1 MRVRR
6 AAGVAGQA
14 DDGPGLELVEHQVDP
29 LRALPVTHARQPRWV
44 WGIPYAGRACGR
56 LPGSRIRPMSNEFP
70 LFALSEEHQAIREA
84 VRDRVRRP
92 RSRRTPP
99 RSTRTAATPR
109 RPPTALQPADF
120 HAPHVPEEYGGAG
133 ADALATVHRDRGGR
147 PGLRELVSLIPAVNK
162 LGSLPVMLA
171 GSEELKKKYL
181 TPVAAGEGGFS
192 YCLSE
197 PEAGSDA
204 VGDED
209 PGRPRRR
216 RLGAQRR
223 EALDHQRRRLRV
235 LHGDGGDRP
244 RRSARKGISAFVVE
258 KSDEGV
264 SFGAPEKKLG
274 IKGSPTRE
282 VYLDNVRIP
291 ADRMIGAEGTGF
303 ETAMRTL
310 DHTRVTIAAQA
321 VGVAQGALDYA
332 LGYAKERQQF
342 GKPIAEF
349 QGLQFLLADM
359 GMKVEAARQLTYA
372 AAGRSERGDADLTFF
387 GAAAKCFASD
397 VAMEVTTNAVQ
408 VLGGYGYTRDYPV
421 ERMMRD
427 AKITQIY
434 EGTNQVQRIV
444 MARQLLAGVQS
455 EL

>member
-1 MRVRR
+1 
-6 AAGVAGQA
+6 
-14 DDGPGLELVEHQVDP
+14 
-29 LRALPVTHARQPRWV
+29 
-44 WGIPYAGRACGR
+44 
-56 LPGSRIRPMSNEFP
+56 MSDYP

-84 VRDRVRRP
+84 VRAICDAKVAP
-92 RSRRTPP
+92 Y
-99 RSTRTAATPR
+99 AADVDEHARYPDEAAA
-109 RPPTALQPADF
+109 ALLAADF
-120 HAPHVPEEYGGAG
+120 HAPHVPERYGGAG
-133 ADALATVHRDRGGR
+133 ADALATV
-147 PGLRELVSLIPAVNK
+147 LVIEEVARACVSASLIPAVNK
-162 LGSLPVMLA
+162 LGSLPVML
-171 GSEELKKKYL
+171 GGGEEIKKKYL
-181 TPVAAGEGGFS
+181 TKLAAGEGGFS
-192 YCLSE
+192 YALSE

-204 VGDED
+204 ASMRTRAERDGDDWVLNGVKRWITNAGVSEYYTVLAVTD
-209 PGRPRRR
+209 PE
-216 RLGAQRR
+216 QR
-223 EALDHQRRRLRV
+223 A
-235 LHGDGGDRP
+235 
-244 RRSARKGISAFVVE
+244 KGITAFVVE

-291 ADRMIGAEGTGF
+291 GDRIIGAEGEGF
-303 ETAMRTL
+303 EIAMRTL

-321 VGVAQGALDYA
+321 VGVAQGALDFA
-332 LGYAKERQQF
+332 LGYAKERTQF
-342 GKPIAEF
+342 GKPIADF
-349 QGLQFLLADM
+349 QGLQFMLADM

-372 AAGRSERGDADLTFF
+372 AAGRSERNDKDLTFF

-397 VAMEVTTNAVQ
+397 VAMEVTTDAVQ

-444 MARQLLAGVQS
+444 MARQLLAGIQS

>member
-1 MRVRR
+1 MGN
-6 AAGVAGQA
+6 AAA
-14 DDGPGLELVEHQVDP
+14 
-29 LRALPVTHARQPRWV
+29 
-44 WGIPYAGRACGR
+44 
-56 LPGSRIRPMSNEFP
+56 SS
-70 LFALSEEHQAIREA
+70 FALSEEHRAIRAA
-84 VRDRVRRP
+84 VRSFCEAKVAP
-92 RSRRTPP
+92 Y
-99 RSTRTAATPR
+99 AADVEEHARYPEEAAA
-109 RPPTALQPADF
+109 ALIAADF
-120 HAPHVPEEYGGAG
+120 HAPHVPEKYGGAG
-133 ADALATVHRDRGGR
+133 ADALATV
-147 PGLRELVSLIPAVNK
+147 LVIEEVARVDMSASLIPAVNK
-162 LGSLPVMLA
+162 LGSMPVMLG

-181 TPVAAGEGGFS
+181 TRLASGDGGFS

-204 VGDED
+204 VSMKTRAVRDGDDWVLNGVKRWITNAGVSEFYTVMAVTD
-209 PGRPRRR
+209 P
-216 RLGAQRR
+216 
-223 EALDHQRRRLRV
+223 EK
-235 LHGDGGDRP
+235 
-244 RRSARKGISAFVVE
+244 RSRGISAFVVE
-258 KSDEGV
+258 KSDAGV

-274 IKGSPTRE
+274 VKGSPTRE

-291 ADRMIGAEGTGF
+291 GDRMIGAEGSGF
-303 ETAMRTL
+303 LTAMRTL

-321 VGVAQGALDYA
+321 VGIAQGALDHA
-332 LGYAKERQQF
+332 LGYARERRQF
-342 GKPIAEF
+342 GKPIADF
-349 QGLQFLLADM
+349 QGLQFMLADM

-372 AAGRSERGDADLTFF
+372 AAGRSERGDDDLTFF

-455 EL
+455 QL

>member
-1 MRVRR
+1 MT
-6 AAGVAGQA
+6 
-14 DDGPGLELVEHQVDP
+14 D
-29 LRALPVTHARQPRWV
+29 
-44 WGIPYAGRACGR
+44 
-56 LPGSRIRPMSNEFP
+56 FP
-70 LFALSEEHQAIREA
+70 LYALSEEHQAIREA
-84 VRDRVRRP
+84 VRSLAEAKIAP
-92 RSRRTPP
+92 Y
-99 RSTRTAATPR
+99 AADVDENARYPEEAAK
-109 RPPTALQPADF
+109 ALLAADF

-133 ADALATVHRDRGGR
+133 ADALATVIVIEEVAR
-147 PGLRELVSLIPAVNK
+147 VCVSSSLIPAVNK
-162 LGSLPVMLA
+162 LGSLPVQIS

-181 TPVAAGEGGFS
+181 TALAKGDGGFS
-192 YCLSE
+192 YALSE
-197 PEAGSDA
+197 PDAGSDA
-204 VGDED
+204 GGMKCRAERDGDD
-209 PGRPRRR
+209 W
-216 RLGAQRR
+216 
-223 EALDHQRRRLRV
+223 V
-235 LHGDGGDRP
+235 LNGVKRWITNAGESEFYTVMAVTDAEKKTRG
-244 RRSARKGISAFVVE
+244 GISAFVVE

-291 ADRMIGAEGTGF
+291 AMRMIGEEGTGF
-303 ETAMRTL
+303 ATAMKTL

-332 LGYAKERQQF
+332 LEYAKERQQF
-342 GKPIAEF
+342 GKSIAEF

-372 AAGRSERGDADLTFF
+372 AAGRSERGDKDLTFF
-387 GAAAKCFASD
+387 GASAKCFASD
-397 VAMEVTTNAVQ
+397 TAMQVTTDAVQ

-444 MARQLLAGVQS
+444 AARQLLAGVQS
-455 EL
+455 TL